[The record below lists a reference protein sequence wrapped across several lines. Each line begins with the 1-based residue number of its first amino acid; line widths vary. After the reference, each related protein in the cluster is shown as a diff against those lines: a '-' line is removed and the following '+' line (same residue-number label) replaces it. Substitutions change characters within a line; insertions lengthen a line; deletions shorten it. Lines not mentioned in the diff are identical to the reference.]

1 MCPVNSASNRVGR
14 SKDRSRKVS
23 RHLAD
28 LGTVH
33 EDKCLR
39 RRGGDRPPA
48 LTRHGVRP
56 VEHLHHGDQFTTLHG
71 KVDAPAFHSLVESAG
86 SMHPAVNQPADRQCV
101 VPDNLRLESAGITLP
116 PITIFWIQG
125 HVLLVVRRTHPIGVT
140 HHDLLVESFECPP
153 IGNQIMGEIIEEM
166 RMSGLTSLET
176 KVINGFHDAP
186 PKMMMPEPVNNDP
199 RKEVSCTVV
208 HISDPLSYSASF
220 HRCPGSGGLV
230 DGPVVSSLPVTRE
243 NFEEVQWGDAAF
255 LGLSLIHI

>member
-1 MCPVNSASNRVGR
+1 MCIRDS
-14 SKDRSRKVS
+14 
-23 RHLAD
+23 
-28 LGTVH
+28 
-33 EDKCLR
+33 
-39 RRGGDRPPA
+39 
-48 LTRHGVRP
+48 
-56 VEHLHHGDQFTTLHG
+56 
-71 KVDAPAFHSLVESAG
+71 
-86 SMHPAVNQPADRQCV
+86 QCV

-140 HHDLLVESFECPP
+140 HHDLLVESFECPS

-255 LGLSLIHI
+255 LGRISADEVITLRVEIRYFPAVGMMPHGLETFSTDHDLLPFSPGPG